1 MRIKIYITE
10 MEITKLQF
18 SLCELLKFKTIMDN
32 TIGQKDKNILKRK
45 FGFINI
51 DNGKEL
57 SNKETKTQLWI
68 EINHTHFEIRKFYSI
83 RKIIKT
89 FRNRNKTIKKSS
101 KKKFIIKKKISCN
114 NIEMEKDNHYQ
125 QIKNSK
131 HWGLTWLE
139 KVHKCKNR
147 KNCNCIRPIDLLQKY
162 KKKNEILIHSKYK
175 GCYYFSKTTKK
186 NFLKLLK
193 KNRSF
198 FETIKEDTQR
208 RLYIDID
215 GKNKEKDK
223 GKRIK
228 DQFPK
233 TGEFH

>member
-1 MRIKIYITE
+1 

-51 DNGKEL
+51 DNGKVL

-101 KKKFIIKKKISCN
+101 KKKFII
-114 NIEMEKDNHYQ
+114 
-125 QIKNSK
+125 
-131 HWGLTWLE
+131 
-139 KVHKCKNR
+139 
-147 KNCNCIRPIDLLQKY
+147 
-162 KKKNEILIHSKYK
+162 
-175 GCYYFSKTTKK
+175 
-186 NFLKLLK
+186 
-193 KNRSF
+193 
-198 FETIKEDTQR
+198 
-208 RLYIDID
+208 
-215 GKNKEKDK
+215 
-223 GKRIK
+223 
-228 DQFPK
+228 
-233 TGEFH
+233 